1 MKVIIDLKDFEGWS
15 SVPKR
20 LQEIKD
26 ARKFEAL
33 EEYLEEMYGD
43 TIEAVKLNDLIQMDY
58 DDLKQQLGMNEVDE
72 SMLNP
77 FVESLVNILD
87 KAEE

>member
-1 MKVIIDLKDFEGWS
+1 M
-15 SVPKR
+15 
-20 LQEIKD
+20 
-26 ARKFEAL
+26 
-33 EEYLEEMYGD
+33 
-43 TIEAVKLNDLIQMDY
+43 NY